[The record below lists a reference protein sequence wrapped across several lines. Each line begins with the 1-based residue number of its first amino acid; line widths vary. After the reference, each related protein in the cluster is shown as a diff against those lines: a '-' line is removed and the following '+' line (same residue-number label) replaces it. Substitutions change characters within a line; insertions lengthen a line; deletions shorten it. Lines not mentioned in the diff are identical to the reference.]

1 MKKTHWIKITADTA
15 ILLSSLVLWYV
26 AYFCQAPPSWPA
38 VIPVMFVL
46 CGILAVADM
55 IYQTAKQ
62 MGRKTA
68 LRLKKKNGARTTE
81 QIERLILLDEQ
92 DKPIKS
98 WDMAGRISLV
108 IGREGGEE
116 DVDVDLEDCAFGSF
130 IDFQHAALNFC
141 LDQWYVEDL
150 GSQNGVKIRKAED
163 GECYKVMGRPCRVA
177 AGDVLY
183 IASTKLLL
191 S

>member
-1 MKKTHWIKITADTA
+1 MKKTHWIKIVTDTV
-15 ILLSSLVLWYV
+15 ILLSSLIFCCV
-26 AYFCQAPPSWPA
+26 AYFCQWIPSWPA
-38 VIPVMFVL
+38 AIPTVCAM

-55 IYQTAKQ
+55 FYQTEKQ
-62 MGRKTA
+62 ARQENA
-68 LRLKKKNGARTTE
+68 VSLKEKNGAKTTE
-81 QIERLILLDEQ
+81 WIERLILLDEK

-98 WDMAGRISLV
+98 WDMAGRLSLI
-108 IGREGGEE
+108 IGREGGGE

-150 GSQNGVKIRKAED
+150 GSQNGVKIQKAED

-183 IASTKLLL
+183 IANTRLLL

>member
-1 MKKTHWIKITADTA
+1 MKKTHWIKIAADTV
-15 ILLSSLVLWYV
+15 ILLSSLIFCYE
-26 AYFCQAPPSWPA
+26 AYFCQRLPSWPA
-38 VIPVMFVL
+38 AVPSICVL
-46 CGILAVADM
+46 CGILAVVD
-55 IYQTAKQ
+55 IVYQTAKQ
-62 MGRKTA
+62 AGRENA
-68 LRLKKKNGARTTE
+68 LCQREKNGAKTTE

-108 IGREGGEE
+108 IGREGGGE
-116 DVDVDLEDCAFGSF
+116 DVDVDLVDCAFGSF

-150 GSQNGVKIRKAED
+150 GSQNGVKIQKAED

-183 IASTKLLL
+183 IASTRLLL